1 MREGKAWPDR
11 VRQRDCVK
19 RREGFTL
26 IEILVVLVI
35 FGLMTGLVISRGA
48 PVRTPL
54 LMRAAMTQVTHYL
67 RVTRTRAMAA
77 NLPLTVLFDPLGHSY
92 GVEGGDRLALPVTLG
107 FAFIPQAMLSQN
119 ARETRGRFGIVFTP
133 DGGSSGG
140 RIMFEE
146 SGRRGQIAVEWL
158 TGRVSVIHEP

>member
-1 MREGKAWPDR
+1 MREGKAWPDC
-11 VRQRDCVK
+11 VKQRDYVK
-19 RREGFTL
+19 RRDGFTL

-54 LMRAAMTQVTHYL
+54 QMRAAMTQVTHYL
-67 RVTRTRAMAA
+67 RVTRTRSMAA
-77 NLPLTVLFDPLGHSY
+77 NLPLTVLFDPPGHSY

-107 FAFIPQAMLSQN
+107 FAFIPQAVFSQN
-119 ARETRGRFGIVFTP
+119 EQGTRGRFGIAFTP

-146 SGRRGQIAVEWL
+146 SGRRGQITIEWL
-158 TGRVSVIHEP
+158 TGRVSVTHEP